1 MSLNVEITADVAKA
15 GQQIDQFAKSS
26 RIALTNLSLVVQDL
40 PFGFIGIQNNLP
52 FVIKSFQDLS
62 KETGGAGNALKSLG
76 SSLIG
81 PGGLFFAFSILT
93 TGLTYLTQE
102 YGSLSNAANILL
114 GIQKSQKQILEDYNK
129 ELDKLIS
136 NSSVEI
142 ANLESLAGILKS
154 TNSSQNQRVGAY
166 NQLNKT
172 FPDLLK
178 GLEREKVLTGDL
190 NGEIQKRIALISTQI
205 RLEGQRNAIIK
216 LLDESTT
223 NYVKALRNAGNQDFL
238 TGLGS
243 TLRGLLSGDLNPF
256 TQRITGLTIGIGAAN
271 KETQYWKTELDK
283 INLSLTDVNG
293 QISKFTVNTDNQS
306 KKLKSNNKDLQEY
319 QETYK
324 SLIQLFKPAKQFV
337 VPNVGGPMP
346 NTFTFL
352 PDEQDLKFYQE
363 ILAQFESS
371 IQKVNDKIYKSLNR
385 GLAEPIES
393 LLNTLLTTGKFAW
406 EEFGKT
412 VLGVLKRITAQLLA
426 SGLATLI
433 ANLIAPGAGFAAGQA
448 LKGFSTGAL
457 GDFLGL
463 GGAANFG
470 GLSGGG
476 MALSGSVVMVQ
487 RGSDLVGV
495 LNRTNANIGRIG

>member
-1 MSLNVEITADVAKA
+1 MSLNIQVTADVAKA

-76 SSLIG
+76 SQLIG
-81 PGGLFFAFSILT
+81 PGGLFFAFSAVT
-93 TGLTYLTQE
+93 TGLTLLTQQ

-114 GIQKSQKQILEDYNK
+114 GIQKSQKQVLEDYNK
-129 ELDKLIS
+129 ELDK
-136 NSSVEI
+136 SVASGTVEV

-154 TNSSQNQRVGAY
+154 TNVSQNQRVGAY

-178 GLEREKVLTGDL
+178 GLEREKVLTGDV
-190 NGEIQKRIALISTQI
+190 NGEIDRRIALITTQI

-243 TLRGLLSGDLNPF
+243 TIRGILSGDLNPF
-256 TQRITGLTIGIGAAN
+256 TQRITGLTLGIGAAN
-271 KETQYWKTELDK
+271 KETQYWKNELDK
-283 INLSLTDVNG
+283 INLSLTEVNG
-293 QISKFTVNTDNQS
+293 QVAKFTVNTDNQS
-306 KKLKSNNKDLQEY
+306 KKLKINSKDLSDY

-324 SLIQLFKPAKQFV
+324 KLIQVFKPEKQFT
-337 VPNVGGPMP
+337 VPNVGGPMA

-352 PDEQDLKFYQE
+352 PDEQDLKYYEE
-363 ILAQFESS
+363 ILSQFEST
-371 IQKVNDKIYKSLNR
+371 IEKFTDRIYKSLNR
-385 GLAEPIES
+385 GLSQPIES

-412 VLGVLKRITAQLLA
+412 VLDVLKRIASQLIATGLA
-426 SGLATLI
+426 SLI
-433 ANLIAPGAGFAAGQA
+433 ANILAPGAGFAAGRA
-448 LKGFSTGAL
+448 LTGFSTGAL
-457 GDFLGL
+457 GDFLSL
-463 GGAANFG
+463 GGSANLG